1 MPFNVSW
8 IIAFIGVCLATMIWA
23 KTKRVG
29 PAVTV
34 FAGGLIIMVL
44 ADPSMLETLAE
55 AVKGLIEEGI
65 EKGINN

>member
-8 IIAFIGVCLATMIWA
+8 LIALIGVVIATMIWA

-34 FAGGLIIMVL
+34 FAGGLVIMIL
-44 ADPSMLETLAE
+44 ADPGMLETLAAAGKNLLKE
-55 AVKGLIEEGI
+55 GLDKGL
-65 EKGINN
+65 N